1 MAQISIAIES
11 IVDERKKNASN
22 YPLGWK
28 RILAGLLQPLVGSS
42 SVHSLQQHQLASSN
56 QQWWAA
62 SRARI
67 LFLRLKPLITIK
79 EGFAPRN
86 AITMPFYSA
95 AMMMIGLV
103 A

>member
-1 MAQISIAIES
+1 MAQISMAIES
-11 IVDERKKNASN
+11 SCVDERKKNASN

-28 RILAGLLQPLVGSS
+28 RIFGWSPGGSSVLQNTVELCGLVGSGK
-42 SVHSLQQHQLASSN
+42 
-56 QQWWAA
+56 
-62 SRARI
+62 ARI